1 MWYHNNGP
9 ERDVVLSSRVRIA
22 RNLAG
27 YPFGARLTE
36 EMTREIIDKVSSVF
50 RGRDGWEI
58 ADMTGVGHVEK
69 ASLTERHI
77 ISREFAER
85 RGASVLIRNPEKN
98 VYIMVPEE
106 DHIRIQAITAG
117 FDLTGA
123 YDAVTEAEAML
134 DDTLELAFDEN
145 YGYLTHCP
153 TNLGTGMRAS
163 VMLHLPAHGKAI
175 RSLAAQLNQIGLTM
189 RGMSGEGSAADAA
202 LCQISNRITLGV
214 TEEEILA
221 KTEKAVSRIID
232 AERELRGKITGDAL
246 SDLSDKVMRACGTV
260 MFADRIA
267 SAEMLALYSTMRLG
281 SAMKLAAIPQEKLDE
296 ALFTCMPNT
305 ILTENADA
313 KTTAQRDRIR
323 ADRMRTIIGEMT
335 RAACKGIE

>member
-1 MWYHNNGP
+1 MWYNNIGP
-9 ERDVVLSSRVRIA
+9 ERDVVLSSRVRLA
-22 RNLAG
+22 RNIAG

-36 EMTREIIDKVSSVF
+36 ENTREIIEKVSSVF

-58 ADMTGVGHVEK
+58 ADMTGIGAVEK
-69 ASLTERHI
+69 ASLCERHI

-85 RGASVLIRNPEKN
+85 KGPSVLIRNAEKN

-106 DHIRIQAITAG
+106 DHIRIQAMTAG
-117 FDLTGA
+117 LDLTGA
-123 YDAVTEAEAML
+123 YRAVAEAEEML
-134 DDTLELAFDEN
+134 DGALELAFDGQ

-163 VMLHLPAHGKAI
+163 VMLHLPAHGNAI

-214 TEEEILA
+214 TEEEILE
-221 KTEKAVSRIID
+221 KTEKAVRQIIE
-232 AERELRGKITGDAL
+232 AEREQRGKITGEAL
-246 SDLSDKVMRACGTV
+246 AALSDKVMRACGTV
-260 MFADRIA
+260 MFADRID
-267 SAEMLALYSTMRLG
+267 STEMLALCSVLRLG
-281 SAMKLAAIPQEKLDE
+281 TAMKLTAIPPEKLDE

-323 ADRMRTIIGEMT
+323 ADRMRAVIGTMT
-335 RAACKGIE
+335 RTEAKGNG